1 MQEVLP
7 FVLGKAIIVGFEN
20 QIRFGREILSFNDPQ
35 MAQVFQFIYIE
46 LVGFKVDQIYILNW
60 LKKYMI
66 KDPSLDLDV
75 LKYIQNKSGF
85 IK

>member
-1 MQEVLP
+1 
-7 FVLGKAIIVGFEN
+7 
-20 QIRFGREILSFNDPQ
+20 

-75 LKYIQNKSGF
+75 IKYIQNKSGF